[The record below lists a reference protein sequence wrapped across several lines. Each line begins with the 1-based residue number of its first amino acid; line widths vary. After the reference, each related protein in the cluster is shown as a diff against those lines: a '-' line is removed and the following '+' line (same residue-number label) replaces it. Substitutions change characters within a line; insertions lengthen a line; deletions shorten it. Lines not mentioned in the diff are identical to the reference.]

1 MFVTF
6 SVLILEKNL
15 QKGIGDR
22 KSKTGRHLARSII
35 NNTPKHL
42 INTHAR
48 GRGCVKPCKCQQKWT
63 STDSAYKNKP
73 KADKIAWGCFHA
85 HPSCGRNT
93 FNRRLGKQCYQNF
106 NDFSDRQEFV
116 LIPQ

>member
-1 MFVTF
+1 MCKT
-6 SVLILEKNL
+6 L
-15 QKGIGDR
+15 QMPAEMDKYRLCI
-22 KSKTGRHLARSII
+22 
-35 NNTPKHL
+35 
-42 INTHAR
+42 
-48 GRGCVKPCKCQQKWT
+48 Q
-63 STDSAYKNKP
+63 NKP